1 MRKTIKMYFYQNIC
15 KCLLIL
21 KSLNCDKLGGVTKQ
35 IDRQLLINHKN
46 KNSAQQHD
54 NLSSLNKLQNLKRS
68 FSILLDLCRMLIII
82 VFSTIKKKRDRPPPP
97 SPQQRLKISKT
108 ITKNYNNKQKKI
120 VVKIY

>member
-82 VFSTIKKKRDRPPPP
+82 VFSTIKKKQDRPPPP
-97 SPQQRLKISKT
+97 FTPTKAEDFKNNYKKLQQ
-108 ITKNYNNKQKKI
+108 
-120 VVKIY
+120 